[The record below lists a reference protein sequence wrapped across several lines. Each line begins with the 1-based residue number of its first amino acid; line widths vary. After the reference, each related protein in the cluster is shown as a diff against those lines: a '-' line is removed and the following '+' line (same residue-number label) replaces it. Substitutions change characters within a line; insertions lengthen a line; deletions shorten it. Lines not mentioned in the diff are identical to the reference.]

1 MNENTKYWIWLQQ
14 SIGYA
19 NPKINTVLNFYESI
33 QDFYNGGEKEW
44 RLSGSFSHT
53 ELRKMYEN
61 SLEEAE
67 SLIEQCEKLQYTIIT
82 PDDKEYP
89 KNLKEIYEPPSVL
102 YVYGRLPD
110 LENTLSIGIVGT
122 RNATVSGK
130 KNAYTISYDLAKAG
144 VIIISGGALG
154 IDSVA
159 HNGALV
165 AGGETV
171 CVLGCGINYNY
182 LSANANLRYEIS
194 RHGALISEYPPDTP
208 ASKYSFP
215 RRNRIISALSQGI
228 LVVEAGKKSGALLT
242 AESAQ
247 SQNKDIFAIP
257 GDINNIYAVGT
268 NNLIKQGAKP
278 VTNAL
283 DILEEYR
290 YKYTLS
296 DITVTETVDNQIIEN
311 LSVSNVKRT
320 GNEKTSFQKRKPN
333 STPKSISKKNIP
345 VILNNAPTESKKELP
360 SYISD
365 TAKEIYAVICE
376 KTTSLDDIINSN
388 AIPSQHIMTAITEL
402 ELAGLIVKDEA
413 EGKYQSV

>member
-19 NPKINTVLNFYESI
+19 NPKINTILNFYENI

-44 RLSGSFSHT
+44 RLSGGFSFI
-53 ELRKMYEN
+53 ELKKLYEN

-67 SLIEQCEKLQYTIIT
+67 SLIEYCEKLQYNIIT
-82 PDDKEYP
+82 PDDEEYP
-89 KNLKEIYEPPSVL
+89 KTLREIYEPPSVL
-102 YVYGRLPD
+102 YVCGELPD
-110 LENTLSIGIVGT
+110 VDNMLSIGIVGT

-130 KNAYTISYDLAKAG
+130 KNAYTISYDLARAG
-144 VIIISGGALG
+144 VIVISGGALG
-154 IDSVA
+154 IDSAA
-159 HNGALV
+159 HNGALT
-165 AGGETV
+165 AGGKTL

-182 LSANANLRYEIS
+182 LSANAKLRYEIS

-215 RRNRIISALSQGI
+215 KRNRIISALSQGI

-242 AESAQ
+242 AEAAQ

-257 GDINNIYAVGT
+257 GDVSNIYAVGT

-278 VTNAL
+278 VTNVL

-296 DITVTETVDNQIIEN
+296 DITETETVDNQIIEN
-311 LSVSNVKRT
+311 LSVRNVKRT
-320 GNEKTSFQKRKPN
+320 ENEKLSFQKRKSDSPK
-333 STPKSISKKNIP
+333 KSIPEKDIP
-345 VILNNAPTESKKELP
+345 VIPNYSQTENKKELP
-360 SYISD
+360 SYIST
-365 TAKEIYAVICE
+365 TAKEIYTLICE
-376 KTTSLDDIINSN
+376 KPTSLDEIINSN
-388 AIPSQHIMTAITEL
+388 KMPFQHIITAITEL